1 MGNDEDDFPQF
12 GDSLADPSFVVQ
24 VFYGFWQ
31 SYSTKRTYVW
41 EEEYDTR
48 DAPNRWV
55 RRKMEQ
61 ENAKTTEQLRKKRS
75 QAVQGEFSFLLEIS
89 FKIQLSF

>member
-1 MGNDEDDFPQF
+1 M
-12 GDSLADPSFVVQ
+12 
-24 VFYGFWQ
+24 
-31 SYSTKRTYVW
+31 W

-75 QAVQGEFSFLLEIS
+75 QAVQGLFLFEVS
-89 FKIQLSF
+89 FKVNFSSRCDNCYWSKVRNYVLHLLNVISIPEPNSKFFQVL

>member
-1 MGNDEDDFPQF
+1 MKGYRIESYDTFSEDENGFYAVYQKLFKDISEDDYTFMGNDEDDFPQF
-12 GDSLADPSFVVQ
+12 GDAETDPQFVVQ

-48 DAPNRWV
+48 EER
-55 RRKMEQ
+55 
-61 ENAKTTEQLRKKRS
+61 
-75 QAVQGEFSFLLEIS
+75 FSIV
-89 FKIQLSF
+89 

>member
-12 GDSLADPSFVVQ
+12 GDGETDPQFVVQ

-31 SYSTKRTYVW
+31 SYATKRTYVW

-48 DAPNRWV
+48 EERV
-55 RRKMEQ
+55 FYFRKM
-61 ENAKTTEQLRKKRS
+61 
-75 QAVQGEFSFLLEIS
+75 
-89 FKIQLSF
+89 FKVSKEKI